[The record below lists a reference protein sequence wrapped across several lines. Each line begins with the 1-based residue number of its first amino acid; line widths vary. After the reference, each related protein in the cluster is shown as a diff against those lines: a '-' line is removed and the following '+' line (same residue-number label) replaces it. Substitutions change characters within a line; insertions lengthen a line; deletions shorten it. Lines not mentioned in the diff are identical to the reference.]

1 MGSDPTPYTLR
12 TPEHRLTSKL
22 HEVPN
27 NPLDSLFAKWAC
39 SHLYKENAEVPWPQ
53 LTNDNL
59 LLHSIFYL
67 QGVFPGS
74 AHLNFPKLGERN
86 YYSIVRLDTEAQL
99 RSSGN

>member
-67 QGVFPGS
+67 QGVFHASGS
-74 AHLNFPKLGERN
+74 AWKALTSEIEEDFCGAYFLPL
-86 YYSIVRLDTEAQL
+86 
-99 RSSGN
+99 